1 MGEERER
8 TKPAHEEPDVE
19 GHRVKAY
26 AEDSEPPEK
35 EKRES
40 EESEGP
46 DVEGHRF
53 KA

>member
-8 TKPAHEEPDVE
+8 VKGAQEEPDVE
-19 GHRVKAY
+19 GHRTKAY
-26 AEDSEPPEK
+26 AEDAEPPEK

-40 EESEGP
+40 ESEGP